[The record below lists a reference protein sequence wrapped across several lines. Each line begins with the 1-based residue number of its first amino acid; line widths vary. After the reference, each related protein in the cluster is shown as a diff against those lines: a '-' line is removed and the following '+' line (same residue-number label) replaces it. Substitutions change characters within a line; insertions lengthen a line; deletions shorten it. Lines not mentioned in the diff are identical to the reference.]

1 MLGCRV
7 NLSLRAGS
15 GTRRSHAAVTAVE
28 CRASQSQSMASSD
41 RLSQLKA
48 FDDTKA
54 GVKGLVDAGVAA
66 VPPIFYHPPDP
77 HPHAAAAAVTIPV
90 VDLAAAA
97 SDDGEAR
104 DNLVAQ
110 VREAAE
116 TVGFFQVV
124 NHGVPGELLA
134 ATLASARRFH
144 ESPAEARRR
153 YYTRDP
159 ARRVRYQS
167 NVDLFRSPAANWRD
181 TLFLEP
187 SPEPEEIPAA
197 CRPAVPEFARR
208 VREELGRRLL
218 GLLSEA
224 MGLDA
229 GYLERDAGCLD
240 GGDGH
245 GLAVGCHYYPPC
257 PEPEKTLGM
266 TRHSDPCFL
275 TVLLQDGV
283 GGLQALV
290 GGGKS
295 SCWVDVPP
303 LPGALVV
310 NVGDLLQLV
319 SNDRFRSVEHRVV
332 AMSPAAGARV
342 SVACFFR
349 PTGDA
354 AATRAYGPIA
364 AATPRYRS
372 VTVAE
377 FMGYHRAKG
386 LDGRSALD
394 HFRLQI

>member
-1 MLGCRV
+1 MTVSSAVDCRV
-7 NLSLRAGS
+7 HLSLRVGR
-15 GTRRSHAAVTAVE
+15 GTRRTHVAVTAVD
-28 CRASQSQSMASSD
+28 CRASQSMASSD

-66 VPPIFYHPPDP
+66 VPPIFHHPPDP
-77 HPHAAAAAVTIPV
+77 HAVAPAGAVTIPV
-90 VDLAAAA
+90 VDLA
-97 SDDGEAR
+97 DGRA
-104 DNLVAQ
+104 DLVAQ
-110 VREAAE
+110 VRAAAE
-116 TVGFFQVV
+116 SVGFFQVV

-134 ATLASARRFH
+134 ETLASARRFH
-144 ESPAEARRR
+144 EAPAEARRP

-187 SPEPEEIPAA
+187 SPEEEIPPA
-197 CRPAVPEFARR
+197 CRPAMPEFARQ
-208 VREELGRRLL
+208 VRELGRRLL

-240 GGDGH
+240 GGEGVP
-245 GLAVGCHYYPPC
+245 VGCHYYPPC

-290 GGGKS
+290 GGS
-295 SCWVDVPP
+295 SWVDVPP
-303 LPGALVV
+303 VPGAFVV

-354 AATRAYGPIA
+354 ADTRAYGPIDA
-364 AATPRYRS
+364 TTPRYRS
-372 VTVAE
+372 VTVTE
-377 FMGYHRAKG
+377 FMGYHRNKG
-386 LDGRSALD
+386 LDGRSALG
-394 HFRLQI
+394 HFRLQL